1 MWATL
6 GIKPI
11 YKDEHG
17 ETINADIIRDNVEYA
32 AYNVGIYKA
41 RLMFETYKQNIT
53 ARADSVEIYDDENG
67 VAVFP
72 CIYSALRYIHAKKI
86 KYLFCAD
93 GVRDFSFFDYIILT
107 SKKWKRAEE
116 KKDNAAK
123 NGFYKKITGWNFSE
137 LSGEKGQRYI
147 LRLWTVYK
155 DSHYRKVTR
164 GTALYDFS
172 NFFAGDVLKLAKD
185 FGVIPSAHSV
195 QTLYDVIKAY
205 AGALEKVTGEK
216 FLQDDK
222 PAAMTAGGIAK
233 RALLFEMYG
242 GGYKDNLKAFKRDH
256 PITPEFDRYLYETRL
271 MRGGTCWQNG
281 EYKNEPIFSPV
292 FKIDRNSSYTKE
304 AEEMPDLCGD
314 VAAVDLK
321 EYFHPL
327 NGYEYFCTVE
337 GLKMR
342 AKKNIPALFFD
353 PWTGRNPRHMCVYEK
368 ITFFKQELDK
378 IAELYDI
385 EYINIIAAFRVVR
398 RENIG
403 IKRYAEKMYNGKAEA
418 KAKNE
423 PALYTVFKSLNVCAW
438 GKLAQRADFPTV
450 EHRLSKDTG
459 EIVAIVRPPDPDIA
473 RPALSVI
480 MGAYITMRARLALWE
495 TALKC
500 GGDNPA
506 KNLLY
511 MDSDSVHTLEQIPA
525 TVKIGTACGEWK
537 DESGNGNG
545 GAVVSLYADRK
556 AYFNIMNENPFE
568 VVEHVRGIPTT
579 AITRRREWRKK
590 RNEQSTETAAEIFI
604 FHSNAI
610 FVCPVNCVLKG
621 GRGILYN
628 AQRLLSANRVSSD
641 KDRKTIYN
649 GKNFIEI

>member
-6 GIKPI
+6 EIKPI
-11 YKDEHG
+11 YKDENG
-17 ETINADIIRDNVEYA
+17 ATITRDHIRDSVENA

-41 RLMFETYKQNIT
+41 RRTFETMKKNIT
-53 ARADSVEIYDDENG
+53 ARAESVEIYDEQNG
-67 VAVFP
+67 RAVFP
-72 CIYSALRYIHAKKI
+72 CIYAALKYIHEKKI

-185 FGVIPSAHSV
+185 FGVIPSAYSV
-195 QTLYDVIKAY
+195 QTLYNVIKAY
-205 AGALEKVTGEK
+205 AEALEKVTGEK

-242 GGYKDNLKAFKRDH
+242 GEYKYNLKAFKRDH
-256 PITPEFDRYLYETRL
+256 PITPDFDRYLYETRL

-281 EYKNEPIFSPV
+281 TYKNEPIKNPV
-292 FKIDRNSSYTKE
+292 YKIDRNSSYTKE
-304 AEEMPDLCGD
+304 AEDMPDLCGD
-314 VAAVDLK
+314 VSAVDIK
-321 EYFHPL
+321 EYFNPL

-342 AKKNIPALFFD
+342 ARKNMPAVFFD
-353 PWTGRNPRHMCVYEK
+353 PWIGRNPRNISVYEK
-368 ITFFKQELDK
+368 VTFFKQELDALTK
-378 IAELYDI
+378 FYDI
-385 EYINIIAAFRVVR
+385 EYINIIAAFRIVK
-398 RENIG
+398 RENVG
-403 IKRYAEKMYNGKAEA
+403 FKRYAQKMYNGKAEA
-418 KAKNE
+418 KAKGE
-423 PALYTVFKSLNVCAW
+423 PALYAVFKSLNVCAW

-450 EHRLSKDTG
+450 EHKLSKDTG
-459 EIVAIVRPPDPDIA
+459 EIISIVRPPDPEAA

-480 MGAYITMRARLALWE
+480 CGAYITMRARLALWE

-500 GGDNPA
+500 GGDNPD
-506 KNLLY
+506 KNILY
-511 MDSDSVHTLEQIPA
+511 MDSDSVHTFEPIPE

-537 DESGNGNG
+537 DESGNG
-545 GAVVSLYADRK
+545 GAVLSLYADRK
-556 AYFNIMNENPFE
+556 AYFNIMSESPFE
-568 VVEHVRGIPTT
+568 VVEHVRGIPTES
-579 AITRRREWRKK
+579 IKRRREQRKK
-590 RNEQSTETAAEIFI
+590 THAEESDGDAETYIFK
-604 FHSNAI
+604 SNAV

-628 AQRLLSANRVSSD
+628 AQRMLSANRITSE